1 MRFRALR
8 FRRAPCSSR
17 SSARS
22 AGRRWRS
29 RLVLAIGTALLL
41 LAAARAAGATNP
53 MLLGGVG
60 RLGVASGLTRAGGHP
75 ADAVLP
81 LIWILAAV
89 DARRGHARRAGV
101 LVGLSA
107 GPRDVEDPRRRCAG
121 PCATAPG
128 SPGRHRGGGRHGSRP
143 VSALPPRR
151 PLLDALVRVA
161 GDCAVAAV
169 PVPPAGTPFGWSL
182 RLAQG
187 AVAVGAGAAVARL
200 LHRSGHALWV
210 VPLAIVAARLL
221 LDPLLI
227 SYYLAAPKGPA
238 FAGAAAGAA
247 GLLGARRLDAPGAA
261 LGVS

>member
-29 RLVLAIGTALLL
+29 RLVLATGTALLL
-41 LAAARAAGATNP
+41 LAAARAAGVTNP
-53 MLLGGVG
+53 MPLGGAGLLGV
-60 RLGVASGLTRAGGHP
+60 VSGLTRAGGHP

-81 LIWILAAV
+81 LIWVLVAV
-89 DARRGHARRAGV
+89 EARRGHARRAGV

-107 GPRDVEDPRRRCAG
+107 DPRDVEDPRRRCAG

-151 PLLDALVRVA
+151 PHSMLSFEWRVTPPSPPSMFLQPLRRSAGHFASRRAQSPSGRARPSPGSCTVPGTRCGSFRSRSSQRGCCSIRSSSRTTSQRRRVRPSRARRPAPPGYSGLDALTR
-161 GDCAVAAV
+161 
-169 PVPPAGTPFGWSL
+169 PEQLSE
-182 RLAQG
+182 
-187 AVAVGAGAAVARL
+187 
-200 LHRSGHALWV
+200 
-210 VPLAIVAARLL
+210 
-221 LDPLLI
+221 
-227 SYYLAAPKGPA
+227 
-238 FAGAAAGAA
+238 
-247 GLLGARRLDAPGAA
+247 
-261 LGVS
+261 